1 MPRKPRRGCAYPGCA
16 RLAEGKS
23 AYCDEHKKIMNK
35 QYQRYKRP
43 ADSNKKYGRA
53 WKRIR
58 DRYAKHIRCARGVL
72 KREESLRWRKS
83 TISFRCHRGGTHR
96 NDNLMSL
103 CQSCHTKIHLELR
116 DR

>member
-16 RLAEGKS
+16 RLAGEKS
-23 AYCDEHKKIMNK
+23 VYCDEHKKVMDK

-43 ADSNKKYGRA
+43 ADSNKNYGRG

-58 DRYAKHIRCARGVL
+58 DRYAKAHPLCERCLKAGRISPVEEVHHIIPL
-72 KREESLRWRKS
+72 SQ
-83 TISFRCHRGGTHR
+83 GGTHR

-103 CQSCHTKIHLELR
+103 CQSCHTRIHFEIG